1 MLGSVRIEVFVR
13 VKLPKDKVTEVN
25 RAVVGV
31 E

>member
-1 MLGSVRIEVFVR
+1 MRVSLRIEVFIR

-25 RAVVGV
+25 SAVVGV